1 EKQRRELVMDII
13 GMSEES
19 PAKKSVFD
27 EMMGKVNGKR
37 IDDLPIKSLKNLKGI
52 LERTEEPEIDDP
64 KEDED
69 VQQEE
74 LFDKNKPPVKE

>member
-1 EKQRRELVMDII
+1 M
-13 GMSEES
+13 
-19 PAKKSVFD
+19 
-27 EMMGKVNGKR
+27 
-37 IDDLPIKSLKNLKGI
+37 KNLKGI